1 MRSSLKILDRNHGQ
15 NTDLERRMICS
26 ALIFSP
32 FGISACT
39 SVVAKNKGLNLK
51 FIRFKPPAA
60 IEISRILRER
70 HGWNDLRVASV
81 HTSERILMFSHFR
94 DASTWESQLIDALMS
109 AGVNTAE
116 VRTEF
121 FANTIIVENLGS

>member
-1 MRSSLKILDRNHGQ
+1 MRSSLKILARDHGEK
-15 NTDLERRMICS
+15 TDLKRRVVCC
-26 ALIFSP
+26 ALIFST

-39 SVVAKNKGLNLK
+39 SVAAKNKGLNLK
-51 FIRFKPPAA
+51 FIRFKPPLA

-81 HTSERILMFSHFR
+81 QTSQRVFVFSHFR
-94 DASTWESQLIDALMS
+94 DVSSWESQLMDALMS
-109 AGVNTAE
+109 VGVNTAE

-121 FANTIIVENLGS
+121 FANTIIVENLGA

>member
-1 MRSSLKILDRNHGQ
+1 MRSSLKILDRDHGQ
-15 NTDLERRMICS
+15 NTDLERRMICF
-26 ALIFSP
+26 ALVFSP

-39 SVVAKNKGLNLK
+39 SVVAKNKGFNLK
-51 FIRFKPPAA
+51 LIRFKPPVT

-70 HGWNDLRVASV
+70 HGWNDLRFASV
-81 HTSERILMFSHFR
+81 QTSQRVFVFSHFR
-94 DASTWESQLIDALMS
+94 DADSWESQLIDALMS

-121 FANTIIVENLGS
+121 FAHTIIVENLGA